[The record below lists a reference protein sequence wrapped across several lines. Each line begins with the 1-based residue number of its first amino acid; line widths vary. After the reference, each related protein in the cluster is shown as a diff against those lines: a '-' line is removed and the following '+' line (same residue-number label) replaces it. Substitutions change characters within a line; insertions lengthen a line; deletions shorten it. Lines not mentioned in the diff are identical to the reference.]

1 MSTII
6 VYKYEDRLRIG
17 GGLRKCARVEIF
29 SNEFDQEAVN
39 QHDEIIAQQED

>member
-6 VYKYEDRLRIG
+6 VYKHEYHLRIG
-17 GGLRKCARVEIF
+17 GGLHKYARVEIF